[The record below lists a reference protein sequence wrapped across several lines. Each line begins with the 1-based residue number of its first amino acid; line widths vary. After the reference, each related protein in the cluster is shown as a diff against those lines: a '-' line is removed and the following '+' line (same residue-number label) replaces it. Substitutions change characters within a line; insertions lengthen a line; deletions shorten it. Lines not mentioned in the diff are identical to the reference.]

1 MKSFNNEIKEIVES
15 YGLHRTVV
23 RERFPSKL
31 KLSESFIDAFKK
43 EFQTQVDPLYTEN
56 EDGTQELTREARKP
70 GVVLKEF
77 QKALKFLI

>member
-1 MKSFNNEIKEIVES
+1 MKSFNDEFQDIVES
-15 YGLHRTVV
+15 YGLHKTVV

-31 KLSESFIDAFKK
+31 KLSENFIEAFKK
-43 EFQTQVDPLYTEN
+43 EFQSQVEPLYTEN

-77 QKALKFLI
+77 QKLDLK